1 MSDVDLERY
10 RRRAEEFVGALD
22 LEYYEHFS
30 GRKARCDTAAVYD
43 RYPELFT
50 REAIDGLEELYA
62 VARDDAKWR
71 LAYLLAFAVDGYLG
85 EQTKHLGDE
94 IANTEGETSITVD
107 GEPIGLRQASVVQG
121 NEPDRARRERI
132 QAARLAA
139 TAERLNPLL
148 DAMWRR
154 CHDLAVELGYPDYKE
169 LYGTVKGLDYDHLRA
184 ELEAFL
190 ADTEGLYERVMDR
203 LVRERLGVPLAQLS
217 YADLPYLWRA
227 EGFDHA
233 FGADALLPSL
243 RRTLAG
249 MGIDLDAQSN
259 VHLDTEVRAL
269 KSPRAFCAPVRV
281 PDEIYLCVL
290 PQGGQDDFGMLF
302 HEAGHT
308 EHFAHVLPDL
318 AFEYRHLG
326 DNAVTEGFA
335 FIFDHLIGDR
345 EWLRQILDYEDAD
358 EYVRFA
364 AVNDLYFMRRYAGKL
379 SYEVQLH
386 AQNGPLDD
394 MAGRVQSQAERGH
407 QGGGARGELP
417 GRRRRGLLL
426 RELPARVDARG
437 RAARHAAGRLR
448 PGLVHLDRGRGLAQG
463 PVVAGAAAPRRAAAA
478 EAGRRASQRRPVQA
492 PPRAGARALRPGSR
506 PRGSGGQER
515 HEHPPVAGPV
525 ELGEVDALPGAQLQG
540 AAHDRHEHAAAHEAR
555 LGVCV
560 GVPLEVREG
569 QVAGHEALERHGEVG
584 AHGRVG
590 VLVDGHAGRG
600 VRHEDQHGAVAG
612 VTHETGDVTGD
623 VDEAP
628 LARSS

>member
-1 MSDVDLERY
+1 VSDVDLDRY

-50 REAIDGLEELYA
+50 REAIDGLEEFYA

-203 LVRERLGVPLAQLS
+203 LVRERLGVTLAQLS

-227 EGFDHA
+227 EGFDHV
-233 FGADALLPSL
+233 FRADALLPSL

-259 VHLDTEVRAL
+259 VHLDTEVRKL

-394 MAGRVQSQAERGH
+394 MAAVYSRKLSAATKVAVPEENYLVDVDEGFYCASYLRAWMLEGALRVMLQDGFGQAWFASVEAGDWLKGLWSQGQQLPAERLLLR
-407 QGGGARGELP
+407 QGGGRLNADPFRHLLEQVL
-417 GRRRRGLLL
+417 GR
-426 RELPARVDARG
+426 
-437 RAARHAAGRLR
+437 
-448 PGLVHLDRGRGLAQG
+448 
-463 PVVAGAAAPRRAAAA
+463 
-478 EAGRRASQRRPVQA
+478 
-492 PPRAGARALRPGSR
+492 
-506 PRGSGGQER
+506 
-515 HEHPPVAGPV
+515 
-525 ELGEVDALPGAQLQG
+525 
-540 AAHDRHEHAAAHEAR
+540 
-555 LGVCV
+555 
-560 GVPLEVREG
+560 
-569 QVAGHEALERHGEVG
+569 
-584 AHGRVG
+584 
-590 VLVDGHAGRG
+590 
-600 VRHEDQHGAVAG
+600 
-612 VTHETGDVTGD
+612 
-623 VDEAP
+623 
-628 LARSS
+628 